1 MAASKKKKSGLG
13 KGLNELFQGEDIQT
27 MIDAIEK
34 KPSQFAQIQVPI
46 DQIRP
51 NPYQPRKHF
60 DEEKLN
66 ELLHFLS
73 AKKYSEMPGKQNRV
87 LDYGALKINAE
98 YRSVESNG
106 ELVQLTNYEF
116 EILYLLAKNPGR
128 IFSKEQIYTQVW
140 KEPYYGAEDNVMG
153 IIRRIRKKI
162 EPDSAKPRYILNV
175 WGMGYKFNGELMK

>member
-66 ELLHFLS
+66 
-73 AKKYSEMPGKQNRV
+73 
-87 LDYGALKINAE
+87 
-98 YRSVESNG
+98 
-106 ELVQLTNYEF
+106 
-116 EILYLLAKNPGR
+116 
-128 IFSKEQIYTQVW
+128 
-140 KEPYYGAEDNVMG
+140 
-153 IIRRIRKKI
+153 
-162 EPDSAKPRYILNV
+162 LNV
-175 WGMGYKFNGELMK
+175 DMSVLENLLKKDGLVVDEMNKDQLKAFMEE